1 MKNIKIRLI
10 LLLLLVG
17 LIPAMVIWYLS
28 YNSARDSIS
37 EEIFKA
43 MDMYVSTI
51 DGRMIGYME
60 NRFSDTIIMGR
71 TPEVYQSMEV
81 LRDAGWKT
89 ATPEW
94 LNRREILKD
103 YTSLLVEEQEIN
115 LILITDINGKVV
127 FTNTGQFV
135 AFDLSD
141 QKYIQEALRG
151 TISYS
156 DPMVEN
162 IIFID
167 QIVVSAPVRADG
179 TSFGEVIG
187 TINLFIDD
195 DIIGSIIELGES
207 ADSYLINADGVI
219 LTDTTLGG
227 RTYDASRYDTI
238 DTLAVSILGE
248 QIRDRNHDF
257 IGHAEYENYMGNEVL
272 GTLKVTQ
279 FGYDPVGL
287 VVEVEHEEAFASL
300 NAALFNML
308 LIGIATAVIVAIVG
322 IVLADRIAKPL
333 QKVADA
339 MPELLRSFMKD

>member
-17 LIPAMVIWYLS
+17 LIPAVVILYLS
-28 YNSARDSIS
+28 YNSARNSIS

-51 DGRMIGYME
+51 DGRMVGYMD
-60 NRFSDTIIMGR
+60 NRFSDSIIMGR
-71 TPEVYQSMEV
+71 TSEIYESLEV
-81 LRDAGWKT
+81 LRDAGWDT
-89 ATPEW
+89 EDPQWIDRLQVLE
-94 LNRREILKD
+94 D
-103 YTSLLVEEQEIN
+103 YTSFVVEGQAIN
-115 LILITDINGKVV
+115 LIAITDIEGTIV
-127 FTNTGQFV
+127 FTSTRQSEGYSL
-135 AFDLSD
+135 ADR
-141 QKYIQEALRG
+141 KYVHEALRG
-151 TISYS
+151 TSSYS
-156 DPMVEN
+156 DPLKPK
-162 IIFID
+162 IIFPRSF
-167 QIVVSAPVRADG
+167 VVSAPVRADG
-179 TSFGEVIG
+179 TSYGEVIG
-187 TINLFIDD
+187 TINIFIDD

-227 RTYDASRYDTI
+227 RTYNASRYDTI
-238 DTLAVSILGE
+238 DTLAVSIIGE
-248 QIRDRNHDF
+248 QIRNRNHDF
-257 IGHAEYENYMGNEVL
+257 IGQAEYENYMGNEVL
-272 GTLKVTQ
+272 GTLKVTR
-279 FGYDPVGL
+279 FGHDPVGL

-300 NAALFNML
+300 NAALYNML